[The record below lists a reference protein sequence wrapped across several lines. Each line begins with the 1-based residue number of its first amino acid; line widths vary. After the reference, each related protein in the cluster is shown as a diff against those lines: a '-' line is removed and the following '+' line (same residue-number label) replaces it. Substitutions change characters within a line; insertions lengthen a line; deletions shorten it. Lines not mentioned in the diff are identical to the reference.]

1 MPRLILSGT
10 TIALALIVSTLAL
23 GCSRDHAT
31 ARIDGTAQASPS
43 PATWVKLV
51 DVGGSLSSWN
61 RGRSSIDVDVKS
73 GGVRFVV
80 TVGAAPGWGASVAK
94 FHYWLYP
101 RTNGQKPPSAVP
113 LHATVTSHSD
123 WKTYDLRSTTP
134 LPPGTYNLLYNGA
147 GWYQMTVYLS
157 VQG

>member
-43 PATWVKLV
+43 PATWVKLA
-51 DVGGSLSSWN
+51 DVGGSLSGWS

-94 FHYWLYP
+94 FRYWLYR
-101 RTNGQKPPSAVP
+101 RTEMPPLGAFP
-113 LHATVTSHSD
+113 LHATVTSNGD
-123 WKTYDLRSTTP
+123 WKTYDLRSPTP
-134 LPPGTYNLLYNGA
+134 LPPGTYSLLYNGA
-147 GWYQMTVYLS
+147 GWYQMAVYLS
-157 VQG
+157 AQG